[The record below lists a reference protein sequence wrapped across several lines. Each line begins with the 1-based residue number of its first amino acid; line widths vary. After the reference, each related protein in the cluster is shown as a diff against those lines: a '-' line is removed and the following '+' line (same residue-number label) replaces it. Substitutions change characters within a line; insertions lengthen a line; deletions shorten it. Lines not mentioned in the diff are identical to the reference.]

1 MKTPGRAL
9 LGGEETPQ
17 AIRATLLSLLVACAI
32 LFGGMFCTYRVG
44 LAANK
49 LDHQL
54 DHAREGLA
62 EVQQSAQH
70 QKGGAK

>member
-17 AIRATLLSLLVACAI
+17 AIRATLLSLLIAVSI

-44 LAANK
+44 LKANA

-54 DHAREGLA
+54 DHAQEGVAML
-62 EVQQSAQH
+62 QHSASH
-70 QKGGAK
+70 TKGGRQ

>member
-17 AIRATLLSLLVACAI
+17 AIRATLISLVIAVSI

-44 LAANK
+44 LKANA

-54 DHAREGLA
+54 DHAQEAVAML
-62 EVQQSAQH
+62 QH
-70 QKGGAK
+70 STSSKKGGAQ